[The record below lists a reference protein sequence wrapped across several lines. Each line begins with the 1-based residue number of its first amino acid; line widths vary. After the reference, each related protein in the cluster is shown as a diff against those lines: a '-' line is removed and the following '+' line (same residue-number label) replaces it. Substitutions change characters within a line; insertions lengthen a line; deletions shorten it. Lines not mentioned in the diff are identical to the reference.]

1 MDLIIGF
8 AIGYFFKQAS
18 LYLKKISQWDLDN
31 RTYNKDWDSWEYTS
45 PEDLP

>member
-31 RTYNKDWDSWEYTS
+31 RVQEEDCDWTS
-45 PEDLP
+45 YEDLP